1 MERTAI
7 FPGSFDPFTV
17 GHENVV
23 RRGLKLFDKIIIGV
37 GFNSEK
43 RYYFSLDMR
52 LNFIKEEFI
61 DEPRVIVEPFENLTV
76 DFAKEK
82 KADAILR
89 GLRTAADFEYERAIA
104 QVNRQMS
111 AIDTV
116 FLLTTPQHTPVNSS
130 IVRDILRHNG
140 DASMFVPKRIYHLIL
155 EQKKLIVNY

>member
-1 MERTAI
+1 MERIAI

-37 GFNSEK
+37 GFNIEK
-43 RYYFSLDMR
+43 HYFFPLDLR
-52 LNFIKEEFI
+52 VKFIEAEFK
-61 DEPRVIVEPFENLTV
+61 DEPRISVEPYNNLTV
-76 DFAKEK
+76 DFAIEK
-82 KADAILR
+82 NAGFILR

-104 QVNRQMS
+104 QINRLMTS
-111 AIDTV
+111 IDTV

-140 DASMFVPKRIYHLIL
+140 DASKFIPKSIYNLIL
-155 EQKKLIVNY
+155 EHKK